1 MLEEEER
8 RAGICLWWRGNSHII
23 SAVLKE
29 GEGDD
34 LITEEWVIE
43 EEKALTGRR
52 MQQLR
57 QDECICTER

>member
-1 MLEEEER
+1 MPVVEV
-8 RAGICLWWRGNSHII
+8 NSHII
-23 SAVLKE
+23 SAALKG

-43 EEKALTGRR
+43 EKKALAGRR

-57 QDECICTER
+57 QDKCNCTER

>member
-1 MLEEEER
+1 MPVVE
-8 RAGICLWWRGNSHII
+8 GNSHII
-23 SAVLKE
+23 SAVLKG

-43 EEKALTGRR
+43 GEKALTGRR

-57 QDECICTER
+57 QDECNCTGR

>member
-1 MLEEEER
+1 MPVVE
-8 RAGICLWWRGNSHII
+8 GNSRII

-43 EEKALTGRR
+43 EEKALAGRR

-57 QDECICTER
+57 QDECNCTER